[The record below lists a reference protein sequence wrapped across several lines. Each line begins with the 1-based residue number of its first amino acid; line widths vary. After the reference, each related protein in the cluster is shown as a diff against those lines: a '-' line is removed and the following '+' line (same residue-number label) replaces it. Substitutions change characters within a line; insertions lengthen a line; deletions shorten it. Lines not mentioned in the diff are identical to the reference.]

1 MLAVWKP
8 DEAGI
13 FVSLSTKK
21 DLGNR
26 ITIALFCAD
35 STNALRFAHQPTANV
50 VARQDFD
57 AGLVTSGP
65 VTNLVAP
72 LVALV
77 MLTFPRTRIT
87 TRCAWLSTSLITFAV
102 NAAIFTRLGTWGA
115 RHAATLFT
123 AVRTN
128 QHTFALLFAALV
140 NSTHSTLTTMTRTL
154 VTAI

>member
-1 MLAVWKP
+1 MLAVWQP

-13 FVSLSTKK
+13 FVILSTKK

-26 ITIALFCAD
+26 ITIVLFCAE
-35 STNALRFAHQPTANV
+35 STNAIRFAHQPTANV

-65 VTNLVAP
+65 VTNLVAL

-77 MLTFPRTRIT
+77 MLTLPRTGIT
-87 TRCAWLSTSLITFAV
+87 TRNTWLSATVITCAV
-102 NAAIFTRLGTWGA
+102 DAAIFTRLGTWWA
-115 RHAATLFT
+115 WHAATLFT
-123 AVRTN
+123 AMRTN
-128 QHTFALLFAALV
+128 QHTFALLCAALV